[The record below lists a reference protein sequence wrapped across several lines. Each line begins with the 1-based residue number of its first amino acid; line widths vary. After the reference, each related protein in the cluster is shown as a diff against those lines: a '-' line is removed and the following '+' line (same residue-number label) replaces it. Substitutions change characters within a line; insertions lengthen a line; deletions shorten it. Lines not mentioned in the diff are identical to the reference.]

1 MQQPTKIKKFMSN
14 KIDTKKNQLLIFSTA
29 AALGGLLFGFDTGVI
44 SGAIHFIKIEFNLN
58 AYQEGFAVS
67 NLMIA
72 CVVGALLAG
81 PIADWT
87 GRKKVLILCAVLFT
101 VSAILSALPRSFTEL
116 VIARFIG
123 GMGVGMASVVSPM
136 YIAEISPAKIRGRLV
151 ALNQLAIV
159 VGILLSYF
167 SNWVLVDTG
176 INNWRYMLVAEILP
190 AITFLVGLF
199 FIPESPRWLTKE
211 GLEKEALDVLNVVA
225 GAANSDHELQEVKKS
240 LAEKSTSLKELL
252 HPSLRRVLIVGIL
265 FSLFAHITGIDTII
279 YYGPI
284 IFLESGFKTDSALLA
299 SVMIGI
305 TNLIFTFVGM
315 AMVDKAGRKFLLL
328 VGLAGMGIS
337 MMLVGFC
344 MQSDIISAKWT
355 LLWIMTYIASFAMSI
370 GVVIWVYLSEIYPT
384 RVRGQALSVA
394 TMVLW
399 LGNVILTQLFPVM
412 MERFGG
418 GTFYIFSFICLLAFI
433 FTWTMVKET
442 KGVSLE
448 EIEEMW
454 V

>member
-1 MQQPTKIKKFMSN
+1 MSN
-14 KIDTKKNQLLIFSTA
+14 KIDTDKNQLLIFSTA

-72 CVVGALLAG
+72 CVIGALLAG

-225 GAANSDHELQEVKKS
+225 GAANADHELQEVKKS
-240 LAEKSTSLKELL
+240 LAEKRTSLKELL

-344 MQSDIISAKWT
+344 MQSDMISAKWT

>member
-1 MQQPTKIKKFMSN
+1 MSN

-72 CVVGALLAG
+72 CVIGALLAG

-159 VGILLSYF
+159 VGILLSYL
-167 SNWVLVDTG
+167 SNWLLVDTG

-211 GLEKEALDVLNVVA
+211 GLEKEALDVLNIVA
-225 GAANSDHELQEVKKS
+225 GAANADHELQEVKKS
-240 LAEKSTSLKELL
+240 LSEKSTSLKELL

-337 MMLVGFC
+337 MVLVGFC

>member
-1 MQQPTKIKKFMSN
+1 MSN

-67 NLMIA
+67 NLMVA
-72 CVVGALLAG
+72 CVIGALLAG

-159 VGILLSYF
+159 VGILLSYL
-167 SNWVLVDTG
+167 SNWLLVDTG

-225 GAANSDHELQEVKKS
+225 GAANADHELQEVKKS
-240 LAEKSTSLKELL
+240 LSEKKTSLKELL

-337 MMLVGFC
+337 MTLVGLC
-344 MQSDIISAKWT
+344 MQSDMISAKWT

>member
-1 MQQPTKIKKFMSN
+1 MSN

-72 CVVGALLAG
+72 CVIGALLAG
-81 PIADWT
+81 LIADWT

-116 VIARFIG
+116 VIARFVG

-159 VGILLSYF
+159 VGILLSYL
-167 SNWVLVDTG
+167 SNWLLVDTG

-225 GAANSDHELQEVKKS
+225 GEANADHELQEVKKS
-240 LAEKSTSLKELL
+240 LAEKRTSLKELL

-315 AMVDKAGRKFLLL
+315 AMVDKAGRKLLLL

-337 MMLVGFC
+337 MTLVGLC
-344 MQSDIISAKWT
+344 MQSDMISAKWT

-454 V
+454 I

>member
-1 MQQPTKIKKFMSN
+1 MSN

-67 NLMIA
+67 NLMVA
-72 CVVGALLAG
+72 CVIGALLAG

-159 VGILLSYF
+159 VGILLSYL
-167 SNWVLVDTG
+167 SNWLLVDTG

-337 MMLVGFC
+337 MTLVGLC
-344 MQSDIISAKWT
+344 MQSDMISAKWT

>member
-1 MQQPTKIKKFMSN
+1 MSN
-14 KIDTKKNQLLIFSTA
+14 KIDTDKNQLLIFSTA

-72 CVVGALLAG
+72 CVIGALLAG

-225 GAANSDHELQEVKKS
+225 GAANSDYELQEVKKS

>member
-1 MQQPTKIKKFMSN
+1 MQQPTKIKIFMSN

-72 CVVGALLAG
+72 CVIGALLAG

-159 VGILLSYF
+159 VGILLSYL
-167 SNWVLVDTG
+167 SNWLLVDTG

-225 GAANSDHELQEVKKS
+225 GAANADHELQEVKKS

-337 MMLVGFC
+337 MTLVGLC
-344 MQSDIISAKWT
+344 MQSDMISAKWT

>member
-1 MQQPTKIKKFMSN
+1 MSN

-72 CVVGALLAG
+72 CVIGALLAG

-159 VGILLSYF
+159 VGILLSYL
-167 SNWVLVDTG
+167 SNWLLVDTG

-225 GAANSDHELQEVKKS
+225 GEANADHELQEVKKS
-240 LAEKSTSLKELL
+240 LAEKRTSLKELL

-305 TNLIFTFVGM
+305 TNLIFTFIGM
-315 AMVDKAGRKFLLL
+315 AMVDKAGRKLLLL

-337 MMLVGFC
+337 MTLVGLC
-344 MQSDIISAKWT
+344 MQSDMISAKWT

>member
-1 MQQPTKIKKFMSN
+1 MSD
-14 KIDTKKNQLLIFSTA
+14 KIDTNKNQLLIFSSV

-44 SGAIHFIKIEFNLN
+44 SGAIHFIKVEFYLN

-67 NLMIA
+67 SLMIA
-72 CVVGALLAG
+72 CVIGALFAG

-101 VSAILSALPRSFTEL
+101 VSATLSALPRSFTEL

-136 YIAEISPAKIRGRLV
+136 YIAEIAPAKIRGRLV

-167 SNWVLVDTG
+167 SNWLLVDTG

-190 AITFLVGLF
+190 AITFLMGLF

-225 GAANSDHELQEVKKS
+225 GAANADHELQEVKKS
-240 LAEKSTSLKELL
+240 LAEKRTSLKELL

-299 SVMIGI
+299 SVIIGI

-315 AMVDKAGRKFLLL
+315 AMVDKAGRRFLLL
-328 VGLAGMGIS
+328 VGIAGMGIS
-337 MMLVGFC
+337 MTLVGFC
-344 MQSDIISAKWT
+344 MQSDMISAKWT

-399 LGNVILTQLFPVM
+399 LGNVILTQLFPIM
-412 MERFGG
+412 MERFSG

-442 KGVSLE
+442 RGVSLE
-448 EIEEMW
+448 EIEKIW
-454 V
+454 VKS

>member
-1 MQQPTKIKKFMSN
+1 MSD
-14 KIDTKKNQLLIFSTA
+14 KIDTNKNQLLIFSSV

-44 SGAIHFIKIEFNLN
+44 SGAIHFIKVEFYLN

-72 CVVGALLAG
+72 CVIGALFAG

-101 VSAILSALPRSFTEL
+101 ISTILSALPRSFTEL

-136 YIAEISPAKIRGRLV
+136 YIAEIAPAKIRGRLV

-167 SNWVLVDTG
+167 SNWLLVDTG

-190 AITFLVGLF
+190 AITFLMGLF

-225 GAANSDHELQEVKKS
+225 GAANADHELQEVKKS
-240 LAEKSTSLKELL
+240 LAEKRTSLKELL

-299 SVMIGI
+299 SVIIGI

-315 AMVDKAGRKFLLL
+315 AMVDKAGRRFLLL
-328 VGLAGMGIS
+328 VGIAGMGIS
-337 MMLVGFC
+337 MTLVGFC
-344 MQSDIISAKWT
+344 MQSDMISAKWT

-442 KGVSLE
+442 RGVSLE
-448 EIEEMW
+448 EIEKMW

>member
-1 MQQPTKIKKFMSN
+1 MSN

-72 CVVGALLAG
+72 CVIGALLAG

-101 VSAILSALPRSFTEL
+101 VSAILSSLPRSFTEL

-159 VGILLSYF
+159 VGILLSYL
-167 SNWVLVDTG
+167 SNWLLVDTG

-225 GAANSDHELQEVKKS
+225 GEANADHELQEVKKS
-240 LAEKSTSLKELL
+240 LAEKRTSLKELL

-315 AMVDKAGRKFLLL
+315 AMIDKAGRKFLLL

-337 MMLVGFC
+337 MTLVGLC
-344 MQSDIISAKWT
+344 MQSDMISAKWT

>member
-1 MQQPTKIKKFMSN
+1 MSD
-14 KIDTKKNQLLIFSTA
+14 KIDTNKNQLLIFSTV

-44 SGAIHFIKIEFNLN
+44 SGAIPFIKLEFYLN
-58 AYQEGFAVS
+58 SYQEGFAIS

-72 CVVGALLAG
+72 CVIGALIAG

-87 GRKKVLILCAVLFT
+87 GRKKVLILCAVLFI

-123 GMGVGMASVVSPM
+123 GIGVGVASVVSPM

-159 VGILLSYF
+159 IGILLSYL
-167 SNWVLVDTG
+167 SNWLLVDTG

-190 AITFLVGLF
+190 ATTFLMGLF
-199 FIPESPRWLTKE
+199 FILESPRWLTKE
-211 GLEKEALDVLNVVA
+211 GLEKDALDVLKVVA
-225 GAANSDHELQEVKKS
+225 GAVNADHELQKIKKS
-240 LAEKSTSLKELL
+240 LAEKKTSLKELL

-299 SVMIGI
+299 SVIIGI

-315 AMVDKAGRKFLLL
+315 AMIDKAGRKFLLL
-328 VGLAGMGIS
+328 VGIAGMGIS
-337 MMLVGFC
+337 MTLVGFC
-344 MQSDIISAKWT
+344 MQSDMISAKWT

-399 LGNVILTQLFPVM
+399 LGNVILMQLFPVM

-442 KGVSLE
+442 RGVSLE
-448 EIEEMW
+448 EIEKMW

>member
-1 MQQPTKIKKFMSN
+1 MSI
-14 KIDTKKNQLLIFSTA
+14 KIDTDKNQLLIFSTA

-72 CVVGALLAG
+72 CVIGALLAG

-190 AITFLVGLF
+190 AITFLMGLF

-225 GAANSDHELQEVKKS
+225 GAANADHELQEVKKS
-240 LAEKSTSLKELL
+240 LAEKRTSLKELL

-344 MQSDIISAKWT
+344 MQSDMISAKWT

>member
-1 MQQPTKIKKFMSN
+1 MSN

-72 CVVGALLAG
+72 CVIGALLAG

-225 GAANSDHELQEVKKS
+225 GAANADHELQEVKKS
-240 LAEKSTSLKELL
+240 LAEKRTSLKELL

-344 MQSDIISAKWT
+344 MQSDMISAKWT

>member
-1 MQQPTKIKKFMSN
+1 MSD
-14 KIDTKKNQLLIFSTA
+14 KIDTNKNQLLIFSSV

-44 SGAIHFIKIEFNLN
+44 SGAIHFIKVEFYLN

-72 CVVGALLAG
+72 CVIGALFAG

-101 VSAILSALPRSFTEL
+101 ISTILSALPRSFTEL

-136 YIAEISPAKIRGRLV
+136 YIAEIAPAKIRGRLV

-167 SNWVLVDTG
+167 SNWLLVDTG

-190 AITFLVGLF
+190 AITFLMGLF

-225 GAANSDHELQEVKKS
+225 GAANADHEFQEIKKS
-240 LAEKSTSLKELL
+240 LAEKRTSLKELL

-299 SVMIGI
+299 SVIIGI

-315 AMVDKAGRKFLLL
+315 AMVDKAGRRFLLL
-328 VGLAGMGIS
+328 VGIAGMGIS
-337 MMLVGFC
+337 MTLVGFC
-344 MQSDIISAKWT
+344 MQSDMISAKWT

-399 LGNVILTQLFPVM
+399 LGNVILTQLFPIM
-412 MERFGG
+412 MERFSG

-442 KGVSLE
+442 RGVSLE
-448 EIEEMW
+448 EIEKIW

>member
-1 MQQPTKIKKFMSN
+1 MSD
-14 KIDTKKNQLLIFSTA
+14 KIDTNKNQLLIFSTV

-44 SGAIHFIKIEFNLN
+44 SGAIPFIKLEFYLN
-58 AYQEGFAVS
+58 SYQEGFAVS

-72 CVVGALLAG
+72 CVIGALIAG

-87 GRKKVLILCAVLFT
+87 GRKKVLILCAVLFI

-123 GMGVGMASVVSPM
+123 GIGVGVASVVSPM

-159 VGILLSYF
+159 IGILLSYL
-167 SNWVLVDTG
+167 SNWLLVDTG

-190 AITFLVGLF
+190 ATTFLMGLF
-199 FIPESPRWLTKE
+199 FILESPRWLTKE
-211 GLEKEALDVLNVVA
+211 GLEKDALDVLKVVA
-225 GAANSDHELQEVKKS
+225 GGENADHELQEVKKS
-240 LAEKSTSLKELL
+240 LAEKKTSLKELL

-279 YYGPI
+279 YYGPL

-299 SVMIGI
+299 SVIIGI

-315 AMVDKAGRKFLLL
+315 AMIDKAGRKFLLL
-328 VGLAGMGIS
+328 VGIAGMGIS
-337 MMLVGFC
+337 MTLVGFC
-344 MQSDIISAKWT
+344 MQSDMISAKWT

-442 KGVSLE
+442 RGVSLE
-448 EIEEMW
+448 EIEKIW

>member
-1 MQQPTKIKKFMSN
+1 M
-14 KIDTKKNQLLIFSTA
+14 
-29 AALGGLLFGFDTGVI
+29 V
-44 SGAIHFIKIEFNLN
+44 
-58 AYQEGFAVS
+58 
-67 NLMIA
+67 A
-72 CVVGALLAG
+72 CVIGALLAG

-159 VGILLSYF
+159 VGILLSYL
-167 SNWVLVDTG
+167 SNWLLVDTG

-211 GLEKEALDVLNVVA
+211 GLEKEALDVLNIVA
-225 GAANSDHELQEVKKS
+225 GAANADHELQEVKKS
-240 LAEKSTSLKELL
+240 LSEKSTSLKELL

-337 MMLVGFC
+337 MTLVGLC
-344 MQSDIISAKWT
+344 MQSDMISAKWT

>member
-1 MQQPTKIKKFMSN
+1 MSN
-14 KIDTKKNQLLIFSTA
+14 KIDTDKNQLLIFSTA

-225 GAANSDHELQEVKKS
+225 GAANADHELQEVKKS
-240 LAEKSTSLKELL
+240 LAEKRTSLKELL

>member
-1 MQQPTKIKKFMSN
+1 MSN

-72 CVVGALLAG
+72 CVIGALLAG

-159 VGILLSYF
+159 VGILLSYL
-167 SNWVLVDTG
+167 SNWLLVDTG

-225 GAANSDHELQEVKKS
+225 GAANADHELQEVKKS
-240 LAEKSTSLKELL
+240 LAEKRTSLKELL

>member
-1 MQQPTKIKKFMSN
+1 MSD
-14 KIDTKKNQLLIFSTA
+14 KIDTNKNQLLIFSTV

-44 SGAIHFIKIEFNLN
+44 SGAIPFIKLEFYLN
-58 AYQEGFAVS
+58 SYQEGFAVS

-72 CVVGALLAG
+72 CVIGALIAG

-87 GRKKVLILCAVLFT
+87 GRKKVLILCAVLFI

-123 GMGVGMASVVSPM
+123 GIGVGVASVVSPM

-159 VGILLSYF
+159 IGILLSYL
-167 SNWVLVDTG
+167 SNWLLVDTG

-190 AITFLVGLF
+190 ATTFLMGLF
-199 FIPESPRWLTKE
+199 FILESPRWLTKE
-211 GLEKEALDVLNVVA
+211 GLEKDALDVLKVVA
-225 GAANSDHELQEVKKS
+225 GVENADHELQEVKKS
-240 LAEKSTSLKELL
+240 LAEKKTSLKELL

-279 YYGPI
+279 YYGPL

-299 SVMIGI
+299 SVIIGI

-315 AMVDKAGRKFLLL
+315 AMIDKAGRKFLLL
-328 VGLAGMGIS
+328 VGIAGMGIS
-337 MMLVGFC
+337 MTLVGFC
-344 MQSDIISAKWT
+344 MQSDMISAKWT

-442 KGVSLE
+442 RGVSLE
-448 EIEEMW
+448 EIEKIW

>member
-1 MQQPTKIKKFMSN
+1 MQQPTKIKNFMSN

-67 NLMIA
+67 NLMVA
-72 CVVGALLAG
+72 CVIGALLAG
-81 PIADWT
+81 PIADWI

-225 GAANSDHELQEVKKS
+225 GAANADHELQEVKKS
-240 LAEKSTSLKELL
+240 LAEKRTSLKELL

>member
-1 MQQPTKIKKFMSN
+1 MSD
-14 KIDTKKNQLLIFSTA
+14 KIDTNKNQLLIFSTV

-44 SGAIHFIKIEFNLN
+44 SGAIPFIKLEFYLN
-58 AYQEGFAVS
+58 SYQEGFAVS

-72 CVVGALLAG
+72 CVIGALIAG

-87 GRKKVLILCAVLFT
+87 GRKKVLILCAVLFI

-123 GMGVGMASVVSPM
+123 GIGVGVASVVSPM

-159 VGILLSYF
+159 VGILLSYL
-167 SNWVLVDTG
+167 SNWLLVDTG

-190 AITFLVGLF
+190 ATTFLMGLF
-199 FIPESPRWLTKE
+199 FILESPRWLTKE
-211 GLEKEALDVLNVVA
+211 GLEKDALDVLKVVA
-225 GAANSDHELQEVKKS
+225 GAVNADHELQKIKKS
-240 LAEKSTSLKELL
+240 LAEKKTSLKELL

-279 YYGPI
+279 YYGPL

-299 SVMIGI
+299 SVIIGI

-315 AMVDKAGRKFLLL
+315 AMIDKAGRKFLLL
-328 VGLAGMGIS
+328 VGIAGMGIS
-337 MMLVGFC
+337 MTLVGFC
-344 MQSDIISAKWT
+344 MQSDMISAKWT

-442 KGVSLE
+442 RGVSLE
-448 EIEEMW
+448 EIEKIW

>member
-1 MQQPTKIKKFMSN
+1 MSN
-14 KIDTKKNQLLIFSTA
+14 KIDTKKNKLLIFSTA

-44 SGAIHFIKIEFNLN
+44 SGTIHFIKIEFNLN

-72 CVVGALLAG
+72 CVIGALLAG
-81 PIADWT
+81 PIADWA
-87 GRKKVLILCAVLFT
+87 GRKKILILCAVLFT

-159 VGILLSYF
+159 VGILLSYL
-167 SNWVLVDTG
+167 SNWLLVDTG

-225 GAANSDHELQEVKKS
+225 GTANADHELQEVKKS
-240 LAEKSTSLKELL
+240 LVEKRTSLKELL

-315 AMVDKAGRKFLLL
+315 AMIDKAGRKFLLL

-337 MMLVGFC
+337 MTLVGLC
-344 MQSDIISAKWT
+344 MQSDMISAKWT

>member
-1 MQQPTKIKKFMSN
+1 MSN

-67 NLMIA
+67 NLMVA
-72 CVVGALLAG
+72 CVIGALLAG

-159 VGILLSYF
+159 VGILLSYL
-167 SNWVLVDTG
+167 SNWLLVDTG

-225 GAANSDHELQEVKKS
+225 GAANADHELQEVKKS
-240 LAEKSTSLKELL
+240 LAEKKTSLKELL

-344 MQSDIISAKWT
+344 MQSDMISAKWT

>member
-1 MQQPTKIKKFMSN
+1 MSD
-14 KIDTKKNQLLIFSTA
+14 KIDTNKNQLLIFSSV

-44 SGAIHFIKIEFNLN
+44 SGAIHFIKVEFYLN

-67 NLMIA
+67 SLMIA
-72 CVVGALLAG
+72 CVIGALFAG

-101 VSAILSALPRSFTEL
+101 ISTILSALPRSFTEL

-136 YIAEISPAKIRGRLV
+136 YIAEIAPAKIRGRLV

-167 SNWVLVDTG
+167 SNWLLVDTG

-190 AITFLVGLF
+190 AITFLMGLF

-225 GAANSDHELQEVKKS
+225 GAANADHEFQEIKKS
-240 LAEKSTSLKELL
+240 LAERRTSLKELL

-299 SVMIGI
+299 SVIIGI

-315 AMVDKAGRKFLLL
+315 AMVDKAGRRFLLL
-328 VGLAGMGIS
+328 VGIAGMGIS
-337 MMLVGFC
+337 MTLVGFC
-344 MQSDIISAKWT
+344 MQSDMISAKWT

-399 LGNVILTQLFPVM
+399 LGNVILTQLFPIM
-412 MERFGG
+412 MERFSG

-442 KGVSLE
+442 RGVSLE
-448 EIEEMW
+448 EIEKIW

>member
-1 MQQPTKIKKFMSN
+1 MSD
-14 KIDTKKNQLLIFSTA
+14 KIDTNKNQLLIFSSV

-44 SGAIHFIKIEFNLN
+44 SGAIHFIKVEFYLN

-67 NLMIA
+67 SLMIA
-72 CVVGALLAG
+72 CVIGALFAG

-101 VSAILSALPRSFTEL
+101 ISTILSALPRSFTEL

-167 SNWVLVDTG
+167 SNWLLVDTG

-190 AITFLVGLF
+190 AITFLMGLF

-225 GAANSDHELQEVKKS
+225 GAANADHEFQEIKKS
-240 LAEKSTSLKELL
+240 LAEKRTSLKELL

-299 SVMIGI
+299 SVIIGI

-315 AMVDKAGRKFLLL
+315 AMVDKAGRRFLLL
-328 VGLAGMGIS
+328 VGIAGMGIS
-337 MMLVGFC
+337 MTLVGFC
-344 MQSDIISAKWT
+344 MQSDMISAKWT

>member
-1 MQQPTKIKKFMSN
+1 MSD
-14 KIDTKKNQLLIFSTA
+14 KIDTNKNQLLIFSSV

-44 SGAIHFIKIEFNLN
+44 SGAIHFIKVEFYLN

-67 NLMIA
+67 SLMIA
-72 CVVGALLAG
+72 CVIGALFAG

-101 VSAILSALPRSFTEL
+101 ISTILSALPRSFTEL

-136 YIAEISPAKIRGRLV
+136 YIAEIAPAKIRGRLV

-167 SNWVLVDTG
+167 SNWLLVDTG

-190 AITFLVGLF
+190 AITFLMGLF

-225 GAANSDHELQEVKKS
+225 GAANADHELQEVKKS
-240 LAEKSTSLKELL
+240 LAEKRTSLKELL

-299 SVMIGI
+299 SVIIGI

-315 AMVDKAGRKFLLL
+315 AMVDKAGRRFLLL
-328 VGLAGMGIS
+328 VGIAGMGIS
-337 MMLVGFC
+337 MTLVGFC
-344 MQSDIISAKWT
+344 MQSDMISAKWT

-399 LGNVILTQLFPVM
+399 LGNVILMQLFPVM

-442 KGVSLE
+442 RGVSLE
-448 EIEEMW
+448 EIEKIW

>member
-1 MQQPTKIKKFMSN
+1 MSD
-14 KIDTKKNQLLIFSTA
+14 KIDTNKNQLLIFSTV

-44 SGAIHFIKIEFNLN
+44 SGAIPFIKLEFYLN
-58 AYQEGFAVS
+58 SYQEGFAVS

-72 CVVGALLAG
+72 CVIGALIAG

-87 GRKKVLILCAVLFT
+87 GRKKVLILCAVLFI

-123 GMGVGMASVVSPM
+123 GIGVGVASVVSPM

-159 VGILLSYF
+159 IGILLSYL
-167 SNWVLVDTG
+167 SNWLLVDTG

-190 AITFLVGLF
+190 ATTFLMGLF
-199 FIPESPRWLTKE
+199 FILESPRWLTKE
-211 GLEKEALDVLNVVA
+211 GLEKDALDVLKVVA
-225 GAANSDHELQEVKKS
+225 GVENADHELQEVKKS
-240 LAEKSTSLKELL
+240 LAEKKTSLKELL

-279 YYGPI
+279 YYGPL

-299 SVMIGI
+299 SVIIGI

-315 AMVDKAGRKFLLL
+315 AMIDKAGRKFLLL
-328 VGLAGMGIS
+328 VGIAGMGVS
-337 MMLVGFC
+337 MTLVGFC
-344 MQSDIISAKWT
+344 MQSDMISAKWT

-442 KGVSLE
+442 RGVSLE
-448 EIEEMW
+448 EIEKMW

>member
-1 MQQPTKIKKFMSN
+1 MSN
-14 KIDTKKNQLLIFSTA
+14 KIDTDKNQLLIFSTA

-67 NLMIA
+67 NLMVA
-72 CVVGALLAG
+72 CVIGALLAG

-159 VGILLSYF
+159 VGILLSYL
-167 SNWVLVDTG
+167 SNWLLVDTG

-225 GAANSDHELQEVKKS
+225 GAANADHELQEVKKS
-240 LAEKSTSLKELL
+240 LAEKRTSLKELL

>member
-1 MQQPTKIKKFMSN
+1 MSN
-14 KIDTKKNQLLIFSTA
+14 KIYTNKNQLLIFSTA

-72 CVVGALLAG
+72 CVIGALLAG

-337 MMLVGFC
+337 MTLVGLC
-344 MQSDIISAKWT
+344 MQSDMISAKWT

-442 KGVSLE
+442 KGISLE

>member
-1 MQQPTKIKKFMSN
+1 MSN
-14 KIDTKKNQLLIFSTA
+14 KIYTNKNQLLIFSTA

-72 CVVGALLAG
+72 CVIGALLAG

-225 GAANSDHELQEVKKS
+225 GAANADHELQEFK
-240 LAEKSTSLKELL
+240 
-252 HPSLRRVLIVGIL
+252 R
-265 FSLFAHITGIDTII
+265 ITP
-279 YYGPI
+279 PI
-284 IFLESGFKTDSALLA
+284 ITACTDS
-299 SVMIGI
+299 GY
-305 TNLIFTFVGM
+305 TFFTICPYY
-315 AMVDKAGRKFLLL
+315 RNRYNY
-328 VGLAGMGIS
+328 
-337 MMLVGFC
+337 
-344 MQSDIISAKWT
+344 
-355 LLWIMTYIASFAMSI
+355 LLWSNHFSRIRFQNRFRIAGLSNDRHNKSDF
-370 GVVIWVYLSEIYPT
+370 YLC
-384 RVRGQALSVA
+384 
-394 TMVLW
+394 W
-399 LGNVILTQLFPVM
+399 HGN
-412 MERFGG
+412 G
-418 GTFYIFSFICLLAFI
+418 
-433 FTWTMVKET
+433 
-442 KGVSLE
+442 
-448 EIEEMW
+448 
-454 V
+454 

>member
-1 MQQPTKIKKFMSN
+1 MSN
-14 KIDTKKNQLLIFSTA
+14 KIDTDKNQLLIFSTA

-72 CVVGALLAG
+72 CVIGALLAG

-159 VGILLSYF
+159 VGILLSYL
-167 SNWVLVDTG
+167 SNWLLVDTG

-225 GAANSDHELQEVKKS
+225 GAANADHELQEVKKS
-240 LAEKSTSLKELL
+240 LAEKKTSLKELL

-344 MQSDIISAKWT
+344 MQSDMISAKWT

>member
-1 MQQPTKIKKFMSN
+1 MSN
-14 KIDTKKNQLLIFSTA
+14 KIDTDKNQLLIFSTA

-72 CVVGALLAG
+72 CVIGALLAG

-159 VGILLSYF
+159 VGILLSYL
-167 SNWVLVDTG
+167 SNWLLVDTG

-225 GAANSDHELQEVKKS
+225 GAANADHELQEVKKS
-240 LAEKSTSLKELL
+240 LAEKRTSLKELL
-252 HPSLRRVLIVGIL
+252 HPSLRRVLVVGIL

-344 MQSDIISAKWT
+344 MQSDMISAKWT

>member
-1 MQQPTKIKKFMSN
+1 MSN

-72 CVVGALLAG
+72 CVIGALLAG

-159 VGILLSYF
+159 VGILLSYL
-167 SNWVLVDTG
+167 SNWLLVDTG

-225 GAANSDHELQEVKKS
+225 GEANADHELQEVKKS
-240 LAEKSTSLKELL
+240 LAEKRTSLKELL

-315 AMVDKAGRKFLLL
+315 AMVDKAGRRFLLL
-328 VGLAGMGIS
+328 VGIAGMGIS
-337 MMLVGFC
+337 MTLVGFC
-344 MQSDIISAKWT
+344 MQSDMISAKWT

>member
-1 MQQPTKIKKFMSN
+1 MSN
-14 KIDTKKNQLLIFSTA
+14 KIDTDKNQLLIFSTA

-72 CVVGALLAG
+72 CVIGALLAG

-225 GAANSDHELQEVKKS
+225 GAANADHELQEVKKS

-337 MMLVGFC
+337 MTLVGLC
-344 MQSDIISAKWT
+344 MQSDMISAKWT

>member
-1 MQQPTKIKKFMSN
+1 MSD
-14 KIDTKKNQLLIFSTA
+14 KIDTNKNQLLIFSMV

-44 SGAIHFIKIEFNLN
+44 SGAIPFIKLEFYLN

-72 CVVGALLAG
+72 CVIGALFAG

-101 VSAILSALPRSFTEL
+101 VSAILSSLPRSFTEL

-123 GMGVGMASVVSPM
+123 GIGVGMASVVSPM

-167 SNWVLVDTG
+167 SNWLLVDTG

-190 AITFLVGLF
+190 AVTFLVGLF
-199 FIPESPRWLTKE
+199 FILESPRWLTKE

-225 GAANSDHELQEVKKS
+225 GAANADHELQEVKKS
-240 LAEKSTSLKELL
+240 LAEKKTSLKELL

-399 LGNVILTQLFPVM
+399 LGNVILTQFFPVM

-418 GTFYIFSFICLLAFI
+418 GAFYIFSFICLLAFI

>member
-1 MQQPTKIKKFMSN
+1 MSD
-14 KIDTKKNQLLIFSTA
+14 KIDTNKNQLLIFSSV

-44 SGAIHFIKIEFNLN
+44 SGAIHFIKVEFYLN

-72 CVVGALLAG
+72 CVIGALFAG

-101 VSAILSALPRSFTEL
+101 ISTILSALPRSFTEL

-136 YIAEISPAKIRGRLV
+136 YIAEIAPAKIRGRLV

-167 SNWVLVDTG
+167 SNWLLVDTG

-190 AITFLVGLF
+190 AITFLMGLF

-225 GAANSDHELQEVKKS
+225 GAANADHELQEVKKS
-240 LAEKSTSLKELL
+240 LAEKRTSLKELL

-299 SVMIGI
+299 SVIIGI

-315 AMVDKAGRKFLLL
+315 AMVDKAGRRFLLL
-328 VGLAGMGIS
+328 VGIAGMGIS
-337 MMLVGFC
+337 MTLVGFC
-344 MQSDIISAKWT
+344 MQSDMISAKWT